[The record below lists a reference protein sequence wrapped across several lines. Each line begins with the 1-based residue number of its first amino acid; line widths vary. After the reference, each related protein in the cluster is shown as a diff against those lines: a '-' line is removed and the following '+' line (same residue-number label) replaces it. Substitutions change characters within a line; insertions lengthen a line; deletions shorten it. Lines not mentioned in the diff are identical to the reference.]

1 MSAVLPWIGV
11 AAGLALIVLTLSSVL
26 VTMVVPQPG
35 VSLLTRA
42 VAGAVRRT
50 VVLLVDRFEDYTAR
64 DRVWAFAAP
73 VFLMTLLAVW
83 IGLLML
89 GFGLVMW
96 PGAGDRRRGVDP
108 LPRLA
113 GQLRGGGVR
122 ARRPPRRPAG
132 AVVGATPPP
141 RDHRHPPGTAAP
153 PGARWA

>member
-26 VTMVVPQPG
+26 VTMVVPRPG

-113 GQLRGGGVR
+113 GQLRGRG
-122 ARRPPRRPAG
+122 PAG
-132 AVVGATPPP
+132 LEELRSATAERRAARSDTGGP
-141 RDHRHPPGTAAP
+141 AP
-153 PGARWA
+153 PTER